1 MRMLAKIPV
10 PVAAAVLGTG
20 LTYIHN
26 GLKHGTLPFG
36 CAAARN
42 PERRGARHTYHI
54 SPKKFMEYTGA
65 DEDTLLRVAESI
77 GEKLKFVEVEDG

>member
-1 MRMLAKIPV
+1 MLAKVPV

-36 CAAARN
+36 CAAAKN
-42 PERRGARHTYHI
+42 PGRRGARHTYHI
-54 SPKKFMEYTGA
+54 SPKQFMAYTGI
-65 DEDTLLRVAESI
+65 DEETLLRVADSI
-77 GEKLKFVEVEDG
+77 GEKMKFVEVEDG